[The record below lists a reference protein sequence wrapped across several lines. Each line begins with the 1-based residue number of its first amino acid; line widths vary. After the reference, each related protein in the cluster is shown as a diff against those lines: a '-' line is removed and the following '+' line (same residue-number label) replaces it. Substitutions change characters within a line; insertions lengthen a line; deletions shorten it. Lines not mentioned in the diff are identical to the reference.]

1 MTLDERV
8 ALLEKNSRLWR
19 TAAITL
25 GLALFTVAFTSC
37 SGEPAKSA
45 ATTGI
50 PDVIQ
55 ARRFEVVAVGGLKLV
70 ELGATEDGKGRV
82 VTYNENGKEM
92 VELGSFE
99 GTGTV
104 STINENGNSVV
115 TLSSSDG
122 EGVVGIWNGRGDTKM
137 VLP

>member
-1 MTLDERV
+1 
-8 ALLEKNSRLWR
+8 
-19 TAAITL
+19 
-25 GLALFTVAFTSC
+25 
-37 SGEPAKSA
+37 
-45 ATTGI
+45 
-50 PDVIQ
+50 
-55 ARRFEVVAVGGLKLV
+55 
-70 ELGATEDGKGRV
+70 
-82 VTYNENGKEM
+82 M
-92 VELGSFE
+92 VELGSVE